1 MGQRNGYYVDGFMG
15 LILIGSTR
23 DELRPTSEEAGK
35 LFEELAKENG
45 VDHIITRSRTYLTQ
59 INE

>member
-15 LILIGSTR
+15 LVLICSTR
-23 DELRPTSEEAGK
+23 DELRPTSEEANE
-35 LFEELAKENG
+35 LVQELAKESG